1 MTLLLAKSKVIVE
14 QDGRSG
20 ETRGREYMN
29 YIEPRLARLALLH
42 TPCAMLSGPLH
53 LNKAGKW
60 ARFGRTQN
68 WRVLIGKYPF
78 PDERDQQPA
87 FRKTIRIKG

>member
-29 YIEPRLARLALLH
+29 YLEPRLARLASLARL
-42 TPCAMLSGPLH
+42 AMPHCSIFPWFHHSTIPSFQDLMISDPRPLSLYLKP
-53 LNKAGKW
+53 
-60 ARFGRTQN
+60 
-68 WRVLIGKYPF
+68 
-78 PDERDQQPA
+78 
-87 FRKTIRIKG
+87 